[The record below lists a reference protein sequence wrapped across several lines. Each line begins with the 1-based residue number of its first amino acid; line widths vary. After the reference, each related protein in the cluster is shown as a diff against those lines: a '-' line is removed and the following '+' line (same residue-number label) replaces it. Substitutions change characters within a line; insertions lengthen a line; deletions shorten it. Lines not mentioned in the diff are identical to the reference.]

1 MRCAPVLPCVST
13 IPRPGSDAYL
23 VWNSAWPTG
32 LDRGV
37 PWGKPVRGALV
48 GKLVYYFRV

>member
-1 MRCAPVLPCVST
+1 MNARLHW
-13 IPRPGSDAYL
+13 IPNVGSDAYL

-32 LDRGV
+32 LGEGM
-37 PWGKPVRGALV
+37 PWGRPAHGALI